1 LFPRDRETEGHWKVP
16 FARVVN
22 LLTQNFRTKYHF
34 PLFNK
39 IYMIEC
45 EFVDNSWDWASIS
58 DSGEA
63 SKIRLSILNKQLL
76 KLLMFNCRIIVH
88 NYTRVV
94 LLWLIN
100 YFQKDWCQFEQ
111 FVVWDWDSIS
121 ETGVASTIRL
131 FKIMILKGFQ
141 YQIWFFEF

>member
-1 LFPRDRETEGHWKVP
+1 
-16 FARVVN
+16 
-22 LLTQNFRTKYHF
+22 
-34 PLFNK
+34 
-39 IYMIEC
+39 MIEC

-100 YFQKDWCQFEQ
+100 YFQKDW
-111 FVVWDWDSIS
+111 
-121 ETGVASTIRL
+121 
-131 FKIMILKGFQ
+131 
-141 YQIWFFEF
+141 